1 MPRIFP
7 LGDSALTVDFG
18 NLIDQTVSRE
28 VIGLFSRMKEEAI
41 PHVTDLVPAYS
52 SLTIHYDVFSIR
64 EENPGETA
72 FDYMTRQV
80 EKVLDREN
88 YHDSP
93 EGRLVRVPVCYGGV
107 FGPDLAELA
116 GAKGLSEEEVIRVH
130 GSVRYR
136 VYMIGFLPGFAY
148 MGQVDERIAMPRK
161 AQPRT
166 HVAGGSVGI
175 AGRQT
180 GIYPLDS
187 PGGWQIIGRTP
198 LRLFDANSEN
208 TVLFQPGDMVEFY
221 SISEHELENYQG
233 GHS

>member
-18 NLIDQTVSRE
+18 NLIDETVSRE
-28 VIGLFSRMKEEAI
+28 VIGLFRRMKEQRI
-41 PHVTDLVPAYS
+41 PYVTGLVPAYS
-52 SLTIHYDVFSIR
+52 SLTVHYDVFSIR
-64 EENPGETA
+64 DENPGKTA

-80 EKVLDREN
+80 EMILDRED
-88 YHDSP
+88 YFDLS
-93 EGRLVRVPVCYGGV
+93 EGRLVRVPVCYGDAY
-107 FGPDLAELA
+107 GPDLAELA
-116 GAKGLSEEEVIRVH
+116 AAKGLSEEDAVRIH
-130 GSVRYR
+130 ASVRYR

-148 MGQVDERIAMPRK
+148 MGQVDERIEMPRK

-166 HVAGGSVGI
+166 NVAAGSVGI

-198 LRLFDANSEN
+198 LCLFDIRNEN

-221 SISEHELENYQG
+221 SISEHELENYQS

>member
-1 MPRIFP
+1 MARIFP

-18 NLIDQTVSRE
+18 NLIDETVNRE
-28 VIGLFSRMKEEAI
+28 VIGLFRRMKEERI
-41 PHVTDLVPAYS
+41 PHITDLVPAYS
-52 SLTIHYDVFSIR
+52 SLTVHYDVFSIR

-80 EKVLDREN
+80 EMMLDREDYN
-88 YHDSP
+88 DLS
-93 EGRLVRVPVCYGGV
+93 EGRLVRVPVCYGGAY
-107 FGPDLAELA
+107 GPDLAELA
-116 GAKGLSEEEVIRVH
+116 AAKGLSEEEVVRIH
-130 GSVRYR
+130 SSVRYR

-148 MGQVDERIAMPRK
+148 MGQVNEQISMPRK

-166 HVAGGSVGI
+166 NVAAGSVGI

-187 PGGWQIIGRTP
+187 PGGWQVIGRTP
-198 LRLFDANSEN
+198 LRLFHAGIEN

-221 SISEHELENYQG
+221 SMSEHEFENYQG